1 MTDFEKELKN
11 YVKRVRRLLLVKTDA
26 AAQFLSELENNIAD
40 YAEAENITDISK
52 IEARFGTPEAIAKE
66 FFANTDIEAVRRK
79 LALRRVIVAVLIAA
93 LLLWGIALTAL
104 YIEGHNDMG
113 GSFGEETVIEAGDR
127 L

>member
-1 MTDFEKELKN
+1 MAEFEKELKN

-26 AAQFLSELENNIAD
+26 ASQFLAELENNIAD

-52 IEARFGTPEAIAKE
+52 IEARFGAPEAIAKE
-66 FFANTDIEAVRRK
+66 FLANTDIEAVRKK
-79 LALRRVIVAVLIAA
+79 LRLRRVIAAVLIAA
-93 LLLWGIALTAL
+93 LLVWGVALTAL
-104 YIEGHNDMG
+104 YIEGHNDMR

>member
-1 MTDFEKELKN
+1 MAEFEKELKK

-26 AAQFLSELENNIAD
+26 AKRFLSDLENNIAD
-40 YAEAENITDISK
+40 YAEAEGIADISK

-66 FFANTDIEAVRRK
+66 FFANTDIEAVRKK
-79 LALRRVIVAVLIAA
+79 LTFRRVIVAVLLAA
-93 LLLWGIALTAL
+93 LLIWGIALTAL
-104 YIEGHNDMG
+104 YIEGHNDIG

>member
-1 MTDFEKELKN
+1 MAEFEKELKK
-11 YVKRVRRLLLVKTDA
+11 YGKRVRRLLLVKTDA
-26 AAQFLSELENNIAD
+26 AAQFLAELENNIAD
-40 YAEAENITDISK
+40 YAEADGIADISK

-66 FFANTDIEAVRRK
+66 FFANTDIEAVRKK
-79 LALRRVIVAVLIAA
+79 LTIRRVIAAVLIVA
-93 LLLWGIALTAL
+93 LLLWGVALTAL